1 MYYILLVCIII
12 IIILILFYNKQ
23 NENFNNNFKINKTY
37 VINLDSRKDR
47 LQSIDKDLKKINL
60 EYERFSACD
69 GKKIE
74 IYSKDIDKYFDKNNK
89 LTPGQIGCAL
99 SHIKIWEKAI
109 KDNNKY
115 TLVLEDDAIIPS
127 NFWKKINNLDIKKFK
142 LLFLQLSNIK
152 CKKKKKNLYYPIK
165 DKGNWGT
172 TAYIIHN
179 NFAKKIL
186 KSKINSPIDVH
197 LSNFYD
203 NDVLLVYPNIIKP
216 NFDSFS
222 NLWGGTPNKNMIKK
236 FNSIKIY
243 K

>member
-109 KDNNKY
+109 KI
-115 TLVLEDDAIIPS
+115 T
-127 NFWKKINNLDIKKFK
+127 IN
-142 LLFLQLSNIK
+142 
-152 CKKKKKNLYYPIK
+152 
-165 DKGNWGT
+165 
-172 TAYIIHN
+172 IH
-179 NFAKKIL
+179 
-186 KSKINSPIDVH
+186 
-197 LSNFYD
+197 
-203 NDVLLVYPNIIKP
+203 
-216 NFDSFS
+216 
-222 NLWGGTPNKNMIKK
+222 
-236 FNSIKIY
+236 
-243 K
+243 